1 MPADMNA
8 LPRLSIPVM
17 FDDLE
22 LIVELIDPHI
32 VVRTPKGNFR
42 VTYTKS
48 ADTPELV
55 LESEWLSAR
64 KESPVRLAKF
74 RARAWRLANDAATGC
89 GWFDGA

>member
-1 MPADMNA
+1 MPAGMNA
-8 LPRLSIPVM
+8 LSIPVM
-17 FDDLE
+17 FNDLE
-22 LIVELIDPHI
+22 LIVELIGPHI

-48 ADTPELV
+48 ADSPQLV
-55 LESEWLSAR
+55 LESEWLSDR

-89 GWFDGA
+89 GWFNGV